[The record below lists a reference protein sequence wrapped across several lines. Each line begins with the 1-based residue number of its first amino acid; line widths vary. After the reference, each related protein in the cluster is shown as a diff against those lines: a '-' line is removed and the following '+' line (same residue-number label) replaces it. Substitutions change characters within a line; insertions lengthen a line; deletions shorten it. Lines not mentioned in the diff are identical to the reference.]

1 MKKYQR
7 YEKRYNERTT
17 SAAVNG
23 NRHWTTTEEARL
35 LRTWCRASASAAV
48 RIHAARVLGRTY
60 VACAKRHAR
69 LHRQRGDWNQCRAN
83 QRRLGS

>member
-7 YEKRYNERTT
+7 YEKRYNDRT
-17 SAAVNG
+17 ALVAVN
-23 NRHWTTTEEARL
+23 RKRRWTTDEETRL
-35 LRTWCRASASAAV
+35 LKTWCRASSSAAV
-48 RIHAARVLGRTY
+48 RVHAAKVLGRTY
-60 VACAKRHAR
+60 VACAKRHTR